1 MAIVIRRAVPKD
13 LPVMLDIY
21 NDEVLHGS
29 ATFDVT
35 PKTLEERQVWF
46 DSTIKRRKPSIL
58 IEQ

>member
-1 MAIVIRRAVPKD
+1 MAIVIRRAVPND

-58 IEQ
+58 IER

>member
-35 PKTLEERQVWF
+35 PKTLKERQVWF

-58 IEQ
+58 IER